1 MRGLT
6 GSIASPEVF
15 SFIYQLIMED
25 ASVKKHYTPF
35 TDFLASSRVH
45 CRGVARG

>member
-1 MRGLT
+1 MGWLRR
-6 GSIASPEVF
+6 SIASPEVY

-25 ASVKKHYTPF
+25 DAIKKHYTPF

-45 CRGVARG
+45 CRFHYAG

>member
-1 MRGLT
+1 MLGFTRSL
-6 GSIASPEVF
+6 ASPEVF

-25 ASVKKHYTPF
+25 ESIKKHYTPF

-45 CRGVARG
+45 CRTVERT